1 MPNRIGMIFFVCIN
15 FIYPFNTLANQFS
28 TKPGLGFDKQISV
41 WLVEK
46 YITPQKKVIFFSDDT
61 IPENTQLFDESDAV
75 FMRTASKSTFELLVD
90 HYKLEASAFK
100 HLNKLTFDIEINL
113 WMPDE
118 LPDSIAVE
126 KAYRDLQ
133 EKWGRTNVPHQ
144 CYAEFFDTVERSV
157 IKKLPLT
164 DIGNQTKNLACWK
177 DALHET
183 VTSPEMIVPTISIST
198 LLGHMNAGAKAV
210 FIDVREPDEFAENH
224 IPGAIN
230 LQIRDANQQTTSELK
245 NYDVVVAYCI
255 KDFRGFEMARKLRS
269 LGVTQAVIL
278 NPYGIK
284 GWIDSNLPVFQQ
296 GKVDETTAAGKLKKC
311 IEQQSQC
318 KDTSQ

>member
-1 MPNRIGMIFFVCIN
+1 MSNRVGMIFIICLCFLH
-15 FIYPFNTLANQFS
+15 PFNATLSNEPIQFS
-28 TKPGLGFDKQISV
+28 TKPGLGFDKQISI

-46 YITPQKKVIFFSDDT
+46 YITPQNKVIFFSDDRV
-61 IPENTQLFDESDAV
+61 PENTQLFDESSAV
-75 FMRTASKSTFELLVD
+75 FMRTANKSTFELLVD
-90 HYKLEASAFK
+90 HYKLEASSFK

-118 LPDSIAVE
+118 LQDSIAVE

-144 CYAEFFDTVERSV
+144 CYTEFFNAVERTI
-157 IKKLPLT
+157 IKKLALN

-177 DALHET
+177 DALHQT

-230 LQIRDANQQTTSELK
+230 KRCQSRDHFR
-245 NYDVVVAYCI
+245 I
-255 KDFRGFEMARKLRS
+255 KKL
-269 LGVTQAVIL
+269 
-278 NPYGIK
+278 
-284 GWIDSNLPVFQQ
+284 
-296 GKVDETTAAGKLKKC
+296 
-311 IEQQSQC
+311 
-318 KDTSQ
+318 